1 MIIETTALSVL
12 LSEPV
17 TRLATWIFGKVSV
30 TTRNKKIK
38 YSLQGF
44 SEKITDV
51 AKVKT
56 IYKNDSSIDLHE
68 FYIPTRVRNVN
79 IQINKIIDIN
89 EGNIVLEGTV
99 GQGKSIFMRYLTYQ
113 EAKLGKRIPIFLE
126 LRKLETNQSL
136 EDAVSST
143 IAEWIPI
150 FTKEN
155 FHLLAESGSLVLF
168 LDGFD
173 ELSRNKLERLLN
185 EIERWSRYYPKM
197 QMIISSRP
205 GDDIQNVNAFKVYQL
220 APYKHPEQ
228 KALIDKLVEE
238 EDARNI
244 LKKSIEE
251 SPSDIKNLITTPLM
265 VTLYVMIYR
274 ALSEAPKTQS
284 DFYKNIFSILSTRHD
299 KTKPG
304 YKREFN
310 SQLGETKL
318 QKIFEEF
325 CYLSVKEDKL
335 VFSYPEATDII
346 DTCIR
351 NQNIQVDP
359 SDVLQ
364 DFSKV
369 ICLLP
374 RDGLNYTFVHR
385 SIQEY
390 FYASFLISKPEAF
403 RKGFYKQY
411 LTSFV
416 LYSKTQGIIGF
427 LKDADSYSYIKY
439 YQLPFIKEYISI
451 FEINDYSNNIIDN
464 LLIEDKKD
472 KRISCKLLTGGD
484 ISLGKFSFPE
494 QIQNIF
500 NHLFILVAD
509 RNYISHSCSL
519 HDSPKEGLINMGYIY
534 LKDFI
539 NGDEF
544 RLLKIFILDE
554 SRKLLNLYK
563 ELEKYIAIEENYEY

>member
-1 MIIETTALSVL
+1 MIIEASTLATL
-12 LSEPV
+12 LKDPV
-17 TRLATWIFGKVSV
+17 TKLTTWLFGKASV
-30 TTRNKKIK
+30 AFKNRKIEE
-38 YSLQGF
+38 SLQSL
-44 SEKITDV
+44 SEKITEV

-68 FYIPTRVRNVN
+68 FYIPTRVKNVN
-79 IQINKIIDIN
+79 IQIKKIIDIN
-89 EGNIVLEGTV
+89 EKNIILEGTV

-126 LRKLETNQSL
+126 LRRLETNQSL

-150 FTKEN
+150 FTKKN
-155 FHLLAESGSLVLF
+155 FHVLAESGSVVLF

-173 ELSRNKLERLLN
+173 EVSRIKLERLLN

-197 QMIISSRP
+197 QIIISSRP

-464 LLIEDKKD
+464 LLIEEKKD

-484 ISLGKFSFPE
+484 MNLGKFSFPE

-539 NGDEF
+539 NEDEF

-554 SRKLLNLYK
+554 SRKLLHLYK
-563 ELEKYIAIEENYEY
+563 DLEKYIAIEENYEY